1 MKSKFFSGLLLWLFF
16 LPALFSQT
24 TQQGSRVFQNKK
36 VALVVGNSDYLIG
49 PLRNPVNDARAMKK
63 ALEKTGFE
71 VLYHENITNKDNFT
85 KAVRAFGQRLQ
96 NGEVGLF
103 YFAGHGLQVKGINF
117 LVPVK
122 AEVLSEPEVEFECLD
137 VGFVLAQMEAA
148 NNRMNIVILD
158 ACRNNPFARSF
169 RSADRGLAT
178 MMAPTGTLIAYATA
192 PGSVAADG
200 EGENGLYTEY
210 ILKQITRPGLKIEE
224 VFKNVRAEVVQI
236 SNNRQVP
243 WEASSL
249 IGDFYFSLPD
259 NLEVTAVTQQQ
270 LSPPSQSEPRTASA
284 DKSIIKTSIPKN
296 KTSIPQNR
304 WKADDES
311 LHMEINGKDI
321 SDEIVYQYYND
332 DLLVSHYETNK
343 HFILKNFLN
352 NLDGEWREADEV
364 DLNLNL
370 FSDEYSSL
378 TDHSTG
384 NNYSSY
390 DIGSVYATWLATS
403 VGGFYMYLNGQD
415 ITQEVT
421 SEVRNNDVIVY
432 HAKSGY
438 SFILRNYYSYQDNLI
453 RPAEIILDGGMR
465 NQLINVQWRAYGTTY
480 WLAVN
485 GIEQT
490 SNSYSQFEGN
500 DLVIYHR
507 PTGKRFRVNNYTL
520 YIDNRWR
527 PIYPEN

>member
-1 MKSKFFSGLLLWLFF
+1 MKRTIVLSFLFLGFCLL
-16 LPALFSQT
+16 PINAQT
-24 TQQGSRVFQNKK
+24 SQQGNRVFQNKK

-49 PLRNPVNDARAMKK
+49 PLRNPVNDARAMKL

-85 KAVRAFGQRLQ
+85 RAVRAFGQKLQ

-103 YFAGHGLQVKGINF
+103 YFAGHGLQVKGINY
-117 LVPVK
+117 LVPIK

-169 RSADRGLAT
+169 RSAERGLAT

-200 EGENGLYTEY
+200 EGENGLYTEH

-249 IGDFYFSLPD
+249 IGDFYFALSDTQESTL
-259 NLEVTAVTQQQ
+259 AV
-270 LSPPSQSEPRTASA
+270 QSETKAQIQNQNQINRNTETKEDFNLFKGQTETS
-284 DKSIIKTSIPKN
+284 KSNFTSVTN
-296 KTSIPQNR
+296 NY
-304 WKADDES
+304 WFGANNMYW
-311 LHMEINGKDI
+311 LMVNGENIELDTY
-321 SDEIVYQYYND
+321 SQWAGA
-332 DLLVSHYETNK
+332 DLLVTHNATGKSYL
-343 HFILKNFLN
+343 LKDFYKNS
-352 NLDGEWREADEV
+352 DSQWREALEV
-364 DLNLNL
+364 DISSLVNSINFSAASYDLSLAYANWIG
-370 FSDEYSSL
+370 SDE
-378 TDHSTG
+378 
-384 NNYSSY
+384 
-390 DIGSVYATWLATS
+390 
-403 VGGFYMYLNGQD
+403 GFWMYLNGND

-421 SEVRNNDVIVY
+421 SEWQNQHLKVY
-432 HAKSGY
+432 HAKSGM
-438 SFILRNYYSYQDNLI
+438 SFLLRDYNLGLDKLV
-453 RPAEIILDGGMR
+453 RPAEIILQTWET
-465 NQLINVQWRAYGTTY
+465 NQIINVQWRALGNTY
-480 WLAVN
+480 WFAIN
-485 GIEQT
+485 GIDHT
-490 SNSYSQFEGN
+490 SNSYSQFEGT
-500 DLVIYHR
+500 DLVIYHQ
-507 PTGKRFRVNNYTL
+507 PTGKRFRVYNYSL
-520 YIDNRWR
+520 FLDNIWR

>member
-1 MKSKFFSGLLLWLFF
+1 MKSKLFSGLLLWLFF
-16 LPALFSQT
+16 LPAIFSQT
-24 TQQGSRVFQNKK
+24 AQQGSRVFQNKK

-49 PLRNPVNDARAMKK
+49 PLKNPVNDARAMKK

-200 EGENGLYTEY
+200 EGENGLYTEH
-210 ILKQITRPGLKIEE
+210 ILKQITKPGLKIEE

-249 IGDFYFSLPD
+249 IGDFYFSLTDTPEST
-259 NLEVTAVTQQQ
+259 LAVQTQTQAQ
-270 LSPPSQSEPRTASA
+270 IQNQNQIERQTEPRQDFNLFKEKNETGKINNAALSNNYWLGTNNMYWLKVNGENIEFDTYSQWVGLDLLVTHNA
-284 DKSIIKTSIPKN
+284 TGKSYILK
-296 KTSIPQNR
+296 
-304 WKADDES
+304 DFY
-311 LHMEINGKDI
+311 INSDNQWREAAEVDI
-321 SDEIVYQYYND
+321 SDLSSSTTFNITSI
-332 DLLVSHYETNK
+332 DL
-343 HFILKNFLN
+343 
-352 NLDGEWREADEV
+352 
-364 DLNLNL
+364 
-370 FSDEYSSL
+370 SSAYA
-378 TDHSTG
+378 SWV
-384 NNYSSY
+384 
-390 DIGSVYATWLATS
+390 GSNEGFWL
-403 VGGFYMYLNGQD
+403 YLNGND
-415 ITQEVT
+415 ITREVT
-421 SEVRNNDVIVY
+421 SEWQNQHLKVY
-432 HAKSGY
+432 HAKSGMT
-438 SFILRNYYSYQDNLI
+438 FLLRDYYSCLDMLV
-453 RPAEIILDGGMR
+453 RPVEIILSAGDR
-465 NQLINVQWRAYGTTY
+465 SKIINVQWRAYGTTY